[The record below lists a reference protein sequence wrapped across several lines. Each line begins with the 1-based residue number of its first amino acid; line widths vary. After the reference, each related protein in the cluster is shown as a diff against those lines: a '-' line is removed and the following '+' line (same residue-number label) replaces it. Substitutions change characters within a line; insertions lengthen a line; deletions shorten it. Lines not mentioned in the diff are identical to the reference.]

1 VAAAAG
7 SLLFVAHGVGQQA
20 TPFRSRVD
28 LVSLSVNVIDKRG
41 HPISSLAPE
50 DFQIFEGGRRQTIEY
65 FSGEGTPA
73 PELHLGLLLDV
84 SESMGED
91 LAFTRTAAV
100 KFLNTLTEATDIT
113 LVDFDTEV
121 RAARYEQREFVRVI
135 ERIRSNKAR
144 GQTALFDAIGVYLE
158 GAGAQDGRKVVLC
171 YTDGGDTRSVMRLR
185 DVLELVKAS
194 DATMYM
200 VGMLDHQSS
209 GSRLEQQSVLRQL
222 AEASGGRAVFPG
234 SVKELERIYEQLA
247 AEIRA
252 GYTIG
257 YVSTNDKPDGT
268 WRKVDIKLTRS
279 DGREW
284 RVRARAGYFAPY
296 RR

>member
-1 VAAAAG
+1 MAAAAAG
-7 SLLFVAHGVGQQA
+7 LLGVAPGVGQQA
-20 TPFRSRVD
+20 TPFKSRVD
-28 LVSLSVNVIDKRG
+28 LVSLSVNVVDKRG
-41 HPISSLAPE
+41 QPISSLAPG
-50 DFQIFEGGRRQTIEY
+50 DFQIFEGGRVQAIEY

-121 RAARYEQREFVRVI
+121 RAARYEQREFARVI

-158 GAGAQDGRKVVLC
+158 GAGAQDGRKVMLC

-268 WRKVDIKLTRS
+268 WRKVEIKLTRS
-279 DGREW
+279 DAREW
-284 RVRARAGYFAPY
+284 RVRSRAGYFAPY

>member
-1 VAAAAG
+1 MATAAAG
-7 SLLFVAHGVGQQA
+7 LLSVAPGVGLQA
-20 TPFRSRVD
+20 TPFKSRVD
-28 LVSLSVNVIDKRG
+28 LVSLSVNVVDKRG
-41 HPISSLAPE
+41 QPISSLAPG
-50 DFQIFEGGRRQTIEY
+50 DFQIFEGGRLQTIEY

-121 RAARYEQREFVRVI
+121 RAARYEQREFARVI

-158 GAGAQDGRKVVLC
+158 GAGAQDGRKVMLC

-268 WRKVDIKLTRS
+268 WRKVEIKLTRS
-279 DGREW
+279 DAREW
-284 RVRARAGYFAPY
+284 RVRSRAGYFAPY

>member
-1 VAAAAG
+1 MRRVVATAAAG
-7 SLLFVAHGVGQQA
+7 LLSVAPGVGQQA
-20 TPFRSRVD
+20 TPFKSRVD
-28 LVSLSVNVIDKRG
+28 LVSLSVNVVDKRG
-41 HPISSLAPE
+41 QPISSLAPG
-50 DFQIFEGGRRQTIEY
+50 DFQIFEGGRLQTIEY

-121 RAARYEQREFVRVI
+121 RAARYEQREFARVI

-158 GAGAQDGRKVVLC
+158 GAGAQDGRKVMLC

-209 GSRLEQQSVLRQL
+209 GSR
-222 AEASGGRAVFPG
+222 
-234 SVKELERIYEQLA
+234 
-247 AEIRA
+247 
-252 GYTIG
+252 
-257 YVSTNDKPDGT
+257 
-268 WRKVDIKLTRS
+268 
-279 DGREW
+279 
-284 RVRARAGYFAPY
+284 
-296 RR
+296 